1 MNKQFRELAEQA
13 KEYARSHVADCRR
26 FGYYMEYNEYELRF
40 EKKFAELIVRQCAL
54 TAGLMEHDGRKNIG
68 AQILDNFGIQE

>member
-1 MNKQFRELAEQA
+1 MNDLIREYMLLAGTDTSGKWMSVDNAE
-13 KEYARSHVADCRR
+13 
-26 FGYYMEYNEYELRF
+26 
-40 EKKFAELIVRQCAL
+40 KFAELIVRQCAL